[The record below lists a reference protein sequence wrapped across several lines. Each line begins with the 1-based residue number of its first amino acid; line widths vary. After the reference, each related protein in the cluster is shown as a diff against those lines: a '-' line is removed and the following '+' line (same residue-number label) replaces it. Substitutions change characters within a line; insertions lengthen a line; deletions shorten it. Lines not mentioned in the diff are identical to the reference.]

1 MKRQAKPIYEFGPF
15 RLDAAKHLLL
25 CDGQPV
31 PLTTKALDTL
41 LVLVEH
47 GGQLVTKDEM
57 MRQVWHDT
65 VVEEGNLTVT
75 ISMLRKA
82 LGEGPSE
89 HRYIE
94 TVPRRGYRF
103 VASVREV
110 CGEGAEFLEQGQGA
124 SGTALRKD
132 EASPPA
138 RKSVFM
144 ARRTIWLAA
153 LLALAVG
160 GAVWFGF
167 SRTTPRFSLPPT

>member
-1 MKRQAKPIYEFGPF
+1 MKKQAKPIYEFGPF
-15 RLDAAKHLLL
+15 RFDAAKHLLL
-25 CDGQPV
+25 CDGQPL

-47 GGQLVTKDEM
+47 DGQLVTKDEL
-57 MRQVWHDT
+57 MRQVWPDT

-103 VASVREV
+103 VASMRAVG
-110 CGEGAEFLEQGQGA
+110 GEGVEFTEQEQGA
-124 SGTALRKD
+124 SGTPLWED
-132 EASPPA
+132 EMGEPA
-138 RKSVFM
+138 RKLVII
-144 ARRTIWLAA
+144 AR
-153 LLALAVG
+153 G
-160 GAVWFGF
+160 M
-167 SRTTPRFSLPPT
+167 